1 MEKDGLGEAL
11 WCSQCTL
18 SDFVSSSDLIRLHP
32 LISYDILNRSIE
44 SISFIIESIS
54 FIIILYPSSWSK
66 RIRWTI
72 GASTLGL
79 GEDGLGARA
88 LRRALRQFLEDPIAF
103 RILQHQ
109 VRSRCEVTVSLEICD
124 AVFTLIFSHWKPL
137 KLTTSDNWSQTPG
150 DVRQL
155 LEGQ

>member
-1 MEKDGLGEAL
+1 MVK
-11 WCSQCTL
+11 T
-18 SDFVSSSDLIRLHP
+18 
-32 LISYDILNRSIE
+32 N
-44 SISFIIESIS
+44 
-54 FIIILYPSSWSK
+54 
-66 RIRWTI
+66 RWTV

-137 KLTTSDNWSQTPG
+137 KLTTEAKHLEMSGNSWRASRGSILEHLLDCFGVSCKVSCWLSSIRCLAALGRFREYLRIPSRYELWSILM
-150 DVRQL
+150 VNNH
-155 LEGQ
+155 